1 MVSRVHKRTAM
12 YRNLQL
18 LRSIRHSHSVISLK
32 HLFLP
37 LVLHA
42 IFTSIFNHVVIYR
55 DFSVFMQHRKGSA
68 SLDLSNYIQ
77 GLKQKL
83 QELNQLTPATARKFV
98 DYDPMPKLEV
108 EAQEEGFVIKVLSQ
122 SSCQG
127 LLVFIL
133 EAFEE
138 LGLDVLQARVSCA
151 DSFSLEALANK
162 ENYEDTRPLDAQIV
176 EQVVSQAIQNW
187 KEVSQI

>member
-18 LRSIRHSHSVISLK
+18 LRSIRYSHSRARAS
-32 HLFLP
+32 
-37 LVLHA
+37 VL
-42 IFTSIFNHVVIYR
+42 
-55 DFSVFMQHRKGSA
+55 
-68 SLDLSNYIQ
+68 LELSNYIQ
-77 GLKQKL
+77 VLKQKL
-83 QELNQLTPATARKFV
+83 QEYNQLTLATIRKVV

-108 EAQEEGFVIKVLSQ
+108 ETQEEGFLIKVLGQ

-151 DSFSLEALANK
+151 ESFSLEALGNK
-162 ENYEDTRPLDAQIV
+162 ENNEDIRPLDAQLV

-187 KEVSQI
+187 REVSQI

>member
-1 MVSRVHKRTAM
+1 MVSRIHKRTAM

-18 LRSIRHSHSVISLK
+18 LRSIRYSHSRPKAS
-32 HLFLP
+32 
-37 LVLHA
+37 VL
-42 IFTSIFNHVVIYR
+42 
-55 DFSVFMQHRKGSA
+55 
-68 SLDLSNYIQ
+68 LDVSNYIQ
-77 GLKQKL
+77 CLKKKL
-83 QELNQLTPATARKFV
+83 QELNQLTVATAWKNA

-108 EAQEEGFVIKVLSQ
+108 ETQEEGFVIKVLSQ
-122 SSCQG
+122 RSCQG

-151 DSFSLEALANK
+151 DSFSLEALGNK
-162 ENYEDTRPLDAQIV
+162 ENNEDSNPLDAQLV

-187 KEVSQI
+187 REVSHI

>member
-1 MVSRVHKRTAM
+1 M

-18 LRSIRHSHSVISLK
+18 LRSIRYSYSPPKASVL
-32 HLFLP
+32 
-37 LVLHA
+37 
-42 IFTSIFNHVVIYR
+42 
-55 DFSVFMQHRKGSA
+55 
-68 SLDLSNYIQ
+68 LDVSNCIQ

-83 QELNQLTPATARKFV
+83 QELNELKVATARKIA

-108 EAQEEGFVIKVLSQ
+108 KMQEEGFVIKVLSQ
-122 SSCQG
+122 RSCQG

-151 DSFSLEALANK
+151 DSFTLEALGNK
-162 ENYEDTRPLDAQIV
+162 I
-176 EQVVSQAIQNW
+176 SI
-187 KEVSQI
+187 S